1 MNATTDP
8 TSAFWSDEFL
18 ARFVGHREV
27 LARLESLATQGRTPP
42 SLIFSGPSGIGKKRV
57 ALEFAQALV
66 GDRKALDLDAPMSM
80 TEHILYVRPDGAS
93 IKIDQVREANQFL
106 QLRRLGR
113 ARVLIFDEAHLL
125 NEQAANAMLKSV
137 EEPPEHTHFLF
148 VTPSASQVLPTI
160 RSRSQALNFA
170 PLDRDA
176 LSQALKLQGMKVA
189 LTPEL
194 EALCGGSVAVAIE
207 NLGDEVALEIAQA
220 VKRLMQ
226 ALGSEQAMRELQSWK
241 ELVKDREQHVL
252 VSRLLVQEIAA
263 AWRGEAQLREQG
275 QSPSEQSASAQTRR
289 QLEKLSQLALE
300 AQADLYRNVD
310 RHLIWENFVIAS
322 QRALR

>member
-1 MNATTDP
+1 VSAEVGQAL
-8 TSAFWSDEFL
+8 AFWSDDFL
-18 ARFVGHREV
+18 ARLQGHREV

-66 GDRKALDLDAPMSM
+66 GDCKTLDLDAPMSM

-106 QLRRLGR
+106 QHRRLGR

-148 VTPSASQVLPTI
+148 ITPSASQVLPTI

-170 PLDRDA
+170 PLTSGE
-176 LSQALKLQGMKVA
+176 LSEALKLQGVKIA
-189 LTPEL
+189 LTPDL
-194 EALCGGSVAVAIE
+194 EALCGGSVAVALE

-226 ALGSEQAMRELQSWK
+226 ALGTNQAARELQTWK
-241 ELVKDREQHVL
+241 DLVKERDQHVL
-252 VSRLLVQEIAA
+252 VSRLLVQEIAD
-263 AWRGEAQLREQG
+263 AWREEARIGEYT
-275 QSPSEQSASAQTRR
+275 PSASAHSAGAPARR

>member
-1 MNATTDP
+1 VSAEVGQAL
-8 TSAFWSDEFL
+8 AFWSDEFL
-18 ARFVGHREV
+18 ARIQGHREV

-57 ALEFAQALV
+57 ALEFAQILV
-66 GDRKALDLDAPMSM
+66 GDRKALDLDQPMSM

-148 VTPSASQVLPTI
+148 ITPSASQVLPTI

-170 PLDRDA
+170 PLNRA
-176 LSQALKLQGMKVA
+176 ELSEALKLQGVKIA

-194 EALCGGSVAVAIE
+194 EALCGGSVAVALE

-226 ALGSEQAMRELQSWK
+226 ALGTEQAARELQSWK
-241 ELVKDREQHVL
+241 DLVKERDQHVL

-263 AWRGEAQLREQG
+263 AWRDEARVGEREQNPTASG
-275 QSPSEQSASAQTRR
+275 ASAQTRR

>member
-1 MNATTDP
+1 MVVNHVFKSDMP
-8 TSAFWSDEFL
+8 TPFWSDEFRSRIL
-18 ARFVGHREV
+18 GHREV

-57 ALEFAQALV
+57 ALEFAQVLV
-66 GDRKALDLDAPMSM
+66 GDRKSLDFEASMAM

-113 ARVLIFDEAHLL
+113 SRVLIFDEAHLL

-137 EEPPEHTHFLF
+137 EEPPEQTHFLF
-148 VTPSASQVLPTI
+148 ITPSASQVLPTI
-160 RSRSQALNFA
+160 RSRSQTLNFA
-170 PLDRDA
+170 PLDRAA
-176 LSQALKLQGMKVA
+176 LSEALRLQGLKVA

-194 EALCGGSVAVAIE
+194 EALCGGSVAVALD

-220 VKRLMQ
+220 VKRFMQ
-226 ALGSEQAMRELQSWK
+226 ALGTEQAGRELQTWK
-241 ELVKDREQHVL
+241 DLVKERDQHIL

-263 AWRGEAQLREQG
+263 SWREQVRR
-275 QSPSEQSASAQTRR
+275 PENPLDRR

-300 AQADLYRNVD
+300 SQADLYRNVD
-310 RHLIWENFVIAS
+310 RHLIWENFLIAS
-322 QRALR
+322 QRALQEARVSR

>member
-1 MNATTDP
+1 MHAS
-8 TSAFWSDEFL
+8 TSWPKPFWSDAFSASL
-18 ARFVGHREV
+18 KGHRET
-27 LARLESLATQGRTPP
+27 LKRLESLATQERTPP

-57 ALEFAQALV
+57 ALEFAQVLV
-66 GDRKALDLDAPMSM
+66 GDRKALDLEAPLSM

-137 EEPPEHTHFLF
+137 EEPPEKTHFLF
-148 VTPSASQVLPTI
+148 ITPSASQVLPTI
-160 RSRSQALNFA
+160 RSRSQAINFA
-170 PLDRDA
+170 PLNRVE
-176 LSQALKLQGMKVA
+176 LSEALKLQGVKIA

-194 EALCGGSVAVAIE
+194 EALCGGSVAVALE
-207 NLGDEVALEIAQA
+207 NLADEAALEISQA

-226 ALGSEQAMRELQSWK
+226 ALGTEQAARELQSWK
-241 ELVKDREQHVL
+241 DLVKERDQHVL

-263 AWRGEAQLREQG
+263 SWRDEARSSAKPQG
-275 QSPSEQSASAQTRR
+275 TSGRSRH

-322 QRALR
+322 QRTLK